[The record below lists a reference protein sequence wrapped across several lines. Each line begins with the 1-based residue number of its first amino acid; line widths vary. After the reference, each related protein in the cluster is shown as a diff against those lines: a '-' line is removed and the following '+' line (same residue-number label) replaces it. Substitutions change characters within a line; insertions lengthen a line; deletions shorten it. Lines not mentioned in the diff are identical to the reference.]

1 VSYNLNRGGS
11 IVTRFHFDCVFYYVS
26 DMESAISFYSDVLG
40 FRLTSRDVVA
50 RFDIDGVLF
59 ELIPAR
65 QKGKLKGDGNAR
77 LCLKVDDIS
86 HAVEYLR
93 QKGVSGSE
101 IQKVENGKLASVED
115 PDGNEIYLW
124 QYD

>member
-1 VSYNLNRGGS
+1 M
-11 IVTRFHFDCVFYYVS
+11 RFHFDCVFYYVS
-26 DMESAISFYSDVLG
+26 DMESAVSFYSDVLG

-59 ELIPAR
+59 ELVPAR
-65 QKGKLKGDGNAR
+65 EKGKLKGDGNAR

-86 HAVEYLR
+86 DAVEYLR

-101 IQKVENGKLASVED
+101 IQKVENGRLASVED

>member
-1 VSYNLNRGGS
+1 
-11 IVTRFHFDCVFYYVS
+11 
-26 DMESAISFYSDVLG
+26 MERAISFYSDVLN
-40 FRLTSRDVVA
+40 LILSSRDAVA

-59 ELIPAR
+59 ELVPSR
-65 QKGKLKGDGNAR
+65 DKGKLRGGGNAR

-86 HAVEYLR
+86 QAVEYL
-93 QKGVSGSE
+93 KINGIDAGE
-101 IQKVENGKLASVED
+101 IQKVENGKLVSFED